1 MTPGMVITGA
11 PPGTTAGEL
20 AGVMPDVDEKPYKIL
35 KEEAIEA
42 FTLEYLYRLFKK
54 TKGNISLSAE
64 ISGIKRQSLQKIIK
78 RYHVKID
85 QYRDQD

>member
-1 MTPGMVITGA
+1 MRPLTPGTPTDGFTG
-11 PPGTTAGEL
+11 
-20 AGVMPDVDEKPYKIL
+20 VVPDALEKPYKTM

-42 FTLEYLYRLFKK
+42 FTLEYLYKLFKK

-78 RYHVKID
+78 RYQVSVEP
-85 QYRDQD
+85 YRDQD